1 MPERI
6 LNAKTIIGTIKCSV
20 DNIDN
25 IDNIDNMKRKENVTN
40 MKIISK

>member
-25 IDNIDNMKRKENVTN
+25 IDNMKRKENVTN